1 MLIRTEAPADILTV
15 DRLVRSAFDTEAE
28 AKLVMSLR
36 ENSHLTLALVACTD
50 DGEVIGHCLFSP
62 VTLNG
67 EDLSWQGLAPLCV
80 KKEYQKQGIAEALVK
95 EGLDTLTELGY
106 PVAVVLGDP
115 NYYQRFGF
123 ESTTNYGMHSKWDL
137 PEGVFMI
144 KACDADFLAGKSGL
158 IEYCPEFD
166 AL

>member
-15 DRLVRSAFDTEAE
+15 DRLVRTAFDTEAE

-36 ENSHLTLALVACTD
+36 ENSHLTLALVACSD

-67 EDLSWQGLAPLCV
+67 DDLNWQGLAPLCV
-80 KKEYQKQGIAEALVK
+80 KKEHQKQGIAEELVK
-95 EGLDTLTELGY
+95 EGLEMLTELGY

-123 ESTTNYGMHSKWDL
+123 ESATNYDMHSKWEV
-137 PEGVFMI
+137 PEGAFMI
-144 KACDADFLAGKSGL
+144 KACSSEFIEGKSGL

-166 AL
+166 LL